1 MIEQTELTVTEW
13 IYLPTA
19 ISTEPDVKITSQ
31 TGLDVM
37 KKRAAT
43 KKGIA
48 VRLTSKFSVGKDPV
62 LLYVAEHSYV
72 IDLEDSID
80 KSELIKMFRNS
91 FNQFNE
97 KFEIRKLGTTLEH
110 VSMSPLNESL
120 IDYDAILP
128 LLIT

>member
-1 MIEQTELTVTEW
+1 
-13 IYLPTA
+13 
-19 ISTEPDVKITSQ
+19 
-31 TGLDVM
+31 M

-80 KSELIKMFRNS
+80 KAELVKMFRNS
-91 FNQFNE
+91 FNQYNQ
-97 KFEIRKLGTTLEH
+97 KFKIRKLGTTLEH
-110 VSMSPLNESL
+110 ISMSPSNEAL
-120 IDYDAILP
+120 IDYNAILP